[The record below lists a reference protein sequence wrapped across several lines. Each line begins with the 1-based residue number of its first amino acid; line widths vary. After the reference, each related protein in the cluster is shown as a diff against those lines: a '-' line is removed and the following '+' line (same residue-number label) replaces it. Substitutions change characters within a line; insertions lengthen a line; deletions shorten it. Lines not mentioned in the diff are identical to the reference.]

1 MPAQI
6 TNFQCPACTGPL
18 HFDGSTGK
26 LRCDYYGS
34 TFTVQEIEALYGE
47 KIESAQQAAAA
58 QAVTPEAQNEQA
70 GGEGAPEG
78 WDWNAVS
85 DDWGAAG
92 VNMRAYSCPSCG
104 AELICDATTVAT
116 QCPYCGNP
124 TVVPSQFDG
133 NLKPDYILP
142 FKLDKEAA
150 IAALKD
156 FYKDKKLLPRQF
168 ASNNQIEKIQGV
180 YVPFWLFNGTV
191 EVDMDFS
198 ASRSMTHREGDRII
212 TETDHFRLRRAGDVD
227 FERIPVD
234 GSRRMPDAHM
244 DAIEPF
250 DYRELKPFSPGY
262 LPGFLANKYDVDKE
276 ECARRADER
285 AVNTAEQTV
294 AATAYSSGYATC
306 AMMGKNVRLRRGAV
320 NYALMP
326 VWMLSTRWK
335 DQSFLFDMNGQ
346 TGKLIGDLPVSR
358 ERYWSWFAR
367 IAIPVAGA
375 LAALLY
381 FFV

>member
-26 LRCDYYGS
+26 LRCDYCGS

-85 DDWGAAG
+85 DDWGTAG

-124 TVVPSQFDG
+124 TVVLSQFDG

-168 ASNNQIEKIQGV
+168 AASNQIEKIQGV

-294 AATAYSSGYATC
+294 KDFVAENMQDGVETSGVDFADLGTTRHINDTLVAKMRKNGAPLFKSGIQYAQ
-306 AMMGKNVRLRRGAV
+306 APA
-320 NYALMP
+320 
-326 VWMLSTRWK
+326 
-335 DQSFLFDMNGQ
+335 
-346 TGKLIGDLPVSR
+346 GDLFYLR
-358 ERYWSWFAR
+358 MRYLYQGDTLQNTFYLDSTLTQV
-367 IAIPVAGA
+367 VA
-375 LAALLY
+375 
-381 FFV
+381 FK

>member
-1 MPAQI
+1 MPSKI

-18 HFDGSTGK
+18 HYDGESGK
-26 LRCDYYGS
+26 LQCDYCGS
-34 TFTVQEIEALYGE
+34 SFTVAEIEALY
-47 KIESAQQAAAA
+47 KDKLDSAAQHGQAAEQAAA
-58 QAVTPEAQNEQA
+58 QEPEAEQ
-70 GGEGAPEG
+70 PWG
-78 WDWNAVS
+78 WDAVS
-85 DDWGAAG
+85 DDWGEAG

-142 FKLDKEAA
+142 FKLDREAA
-150 IAALKD
+150 IKALRE
-156 FYKDKKLLPRQF
+156 FYKGKRLLPKAF
-168 ASNNQIEKIQGV
+168 ADENQIEKIQGV
-180 YVPFWLFNGTV
+180 YVPFWLFNGTA
-191 EVDMDFS
+191 EVDMSF
-198 ASRSMTHREGDRII
+198 AATRSMTHRQGDQII
-212 TETDHFRLRRAGDVD
+212 TETDHFQLRRSGDVD

-250 DYRELKPFSPGY
+250 DYNGLKPFSPGY
-262 LPGFLANKYDVDKE
+262 LPGFLANKYDVEQE

-285 AVNTAEQTV
+285 AAKTAGQVV
-294 AATAYSSGYATC
+294 AATAGGGYATC
-306 AMMGKNVRLRRGAV
+306 VPTGQSIRLRRGEV
-320 NYALMP
+320 NYALLP
-326 VWMLSTRWK
+326 VWMLSTRWNGK
-335 DQSFLFDMNGQ
+335 SFLFAMNGQ
-346 TGKLIGDLPVSR
+346 TGKLIGDLPVSKAL
-358 ERYWSWFAR
+358 YWSWFAR

-375 LAALLY
+375 AAALLY